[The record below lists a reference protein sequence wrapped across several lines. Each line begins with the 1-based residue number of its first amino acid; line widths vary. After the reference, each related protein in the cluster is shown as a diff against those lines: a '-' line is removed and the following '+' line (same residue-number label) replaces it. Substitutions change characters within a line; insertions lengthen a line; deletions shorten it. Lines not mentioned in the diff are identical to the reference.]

1 MIRKELQLTGQ
12 ERLQSRPAALL
23 VQEACRYA
31 SRILIEQGGKTVN
44 VKSMMGVLSLGV
56 PTGGEMALVADGED
70 EQAAMAAL
78 EPLLEG
84 LFLRSMEA

>member
-1 MIRKELQLTGQ
+1 MIRKVLTLDGQ

-23 VQEACRYA
+23 VQEACKYT

-56 PTGGEMALVADGED
+56 PSGTELALVVDGED
-70 EQAAMAAL
+70 EREAMQAVA
-78 EPLLEG
+78 PLISG
-84 LFLRSMEA
+84 MFAKG

>member
-1 MIRKELQLTGQ
+1 MIRRELKLEGQ

-23 VQEACRYA
+23 VQEACKYA

-56 PTGGEMALVADGED
+56 PVQDRMVLIVDGED
-70 EQAAMAAL
+70 EEKAMDAVSPLISQAFQI
-78 EPLLEG
+78 G
-84 LFLRSMEA
+84 

>member
-1 MIRKELQLTGQ
+1 MIRKELDLKGQ

-23 VQEACRYA
+23 VQEACKYA

-56 PTGGEMALVADGED
+56 PADGNLVLVVEGED
-70 EQAAMAAL
+70 ERKAMDAI
-78 EPLLEG
+78 EPMISEM
-84 LFLRSMEA
+84 FAKA